1 MGVFAKFAGAI
12 TSIPKPVLGGMTS
25 FLFCLV
31 AISGIKI
38 ISTTEFTRR
47 DRFVLTAAV
56 LPGLGAT
63 MLPNWFEH
71 VFTYQG
77 GNKSLKGFSM
87 LLLLLLKVDFVYL
100 GLSP

>member
-1 MGVFAKFAGAI
+1 
-12 TSIPKPVLGGMTS
+12 
-25 FLFCLV
+25 
-31 AISGIKI
+31 
-38 ISTTEFTRR
+38 
-47 DRFVLTAAV
+47 
-56 LPGLGAT
+56 